1 MEHTSLDRVLIN
13 AIKSKSHIKQQL
25 SLKVT
30 TSDIKEHQILYHTSI
45 QFSPFRKETRRS
57 ANRKR
62 EREGRSGRKGKK
74 RKGVAF
80 GTMERSGGGGIR
92 YQGSLVK
99 KKKRNVNAIS
109 RLSCFAAAT
118 LVTAANLA
126 SGPGDVAR
134 RPRAL
139 AVSSLYCPTFA
150 ISHVER
156 KAISYQQVTS
166 WYCTSLGR
174 YL

>member
-1 MEHTSLDRVLIN
+1 MEHTNLDRVLIN
-13 AIKSKSHIKQQL
+13 AVKSKSHIKQQL

-45 QFSPFRKETRRS
+45 QFSPFRKEARRS

-62 EREGRSGRKGKK
+62 ERGKEREK
-74 RKGVAF
+74 RKE
-80 GTMERSGGGGIR
+80 TKR
-92 YQGSLVK
+92 GSIWHHGEIWWRRHTLSRIIGK

-150 ISHVER
+150 ISHAER

>member
-1 MEHTSLDRVLIN
+1 MLRLIYARQRQVEHANLNRVLIN
-13 AIKSKSHIKQQL
+13 AVKSRSHIKQQL

-30 TSDIKEHQILYHTSI
+30 TSDIKEHQILFHTSI
-45 QFSPFRKETRRS
+45 QFSPFRKEARS

-62 EREGRSGRKGKK
+62 ERGKDREK
-74 RKGVAF
+74 RKE
-80 GTMERSGGGGIR
+80 TKR
-92 YQGSLVK
+92 GSIWHHGEIWWRRHTLSRIIGK

-118 LVTAANLA
+118 SVTAANLA

-150 ISHVER
+150 ISL
-156 KAISYQQVTS
+156 A
-166 WYCTSLGR
+166 
-174 YL
+174 

>member
-1 MEHTSLDRVLIN
+1 MPIE
-13 AIKSKSHIKQQL
+13 KG
-25 SLKVT
+25 
-30 TSDIKEHQILYHTSI
+30 
-45 QFSPFRKETRRS
+45 
-57 ANRKR
+57 
-62 EREGRSGRKGKK
+62 REGRRGRKGKK

-92 YQGSLVK
+92 YQGSLVKK

-134 RPRAL
+134 RPGAL

-150 ISHVER
+150 ISHAER